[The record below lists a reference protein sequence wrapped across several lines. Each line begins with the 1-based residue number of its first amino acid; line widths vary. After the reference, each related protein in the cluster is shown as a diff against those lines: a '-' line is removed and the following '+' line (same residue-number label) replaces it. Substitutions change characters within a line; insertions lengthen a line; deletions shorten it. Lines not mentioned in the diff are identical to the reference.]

1 MSTVLTPLQRNLNSQ
16 AFFIKENFI
25 KMCQTESP
33 KRTKA
38 SCENQFIRLQQQ
50 ERARNWAIHQG
61 LLQYAIS
68 YDYNIPGY
76 DIREGNHDYN
86 RLLEGIRN
94 PANNFK
100 FGSLLSHTLGTDP
113 RQMNK
118 KQTYSLSNLPQANKN
133 VLSNPQIVSQI
144 GEFLGLPRNTNNT
157 NIHVGGTK
165 KKRKRRRK
173 KTARR

>member
-1 MSTVLTPLQRNLNSQ
+1 MSTNPTPLQRILNSH
-16 AFFIKENFI
+16 ALFIKENFI
-25 KMCQTESP
+25 KRCQTESP
-33 KRTKA
+33 KPTEA
-38 SCENQFIRLQQQ
+38 SCEKQFSRLQQQ

-61 LLQYAIS
+61 MVQHAIS
-68 YDYNIPGY
+68 YDYNPPGY

-86 RLLEGIRN
+86 RLLEGIRK

-113 RQMNK
+113 LQMNQPQK
-118 KQTYSLSNLPQANKN
+118 YNLSNLPQSNKN
-133 VLSNPQIVSQI
+133 VLSNAQLIAEI
-144 GEFLGLPRNTNNT
+144 GKYTGLSRTPPN
-157 NIHVGGTK
+157 HVGGTK